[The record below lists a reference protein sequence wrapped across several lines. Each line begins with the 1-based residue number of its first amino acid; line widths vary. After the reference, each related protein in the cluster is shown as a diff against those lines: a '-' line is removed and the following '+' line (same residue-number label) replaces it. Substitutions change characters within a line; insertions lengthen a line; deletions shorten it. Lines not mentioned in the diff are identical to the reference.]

1 MPRSSLPAGDAEL
14 YMCGSNE
21 SCQLGHKGP
30 PEVQA
35 TPRRLEALD
44 TVGVS
49 NLACWPS
56 HVLAVIREGAIAS
69 WGAADLEQTGGGLPA
84 LLGHALLQ
92 GAITCSAP
100 ASLRFVNL
108 EQTGEYTA
116 SAGGREMPGCST
128 ADR

>member
-1 MPRSSLPAGDAEL
+1 
-14 YMCGSNE
+14 MCGSNE
-21 SCQLGHKGP
+21 SCQLGHRAP

-49 NLACWPS
+49 NVACGPA

-84 LLGHALLQ
+84 LLGLALLPV
-92 GAITCSAP
+92 GIGCSAT
-100 ASLRFVNL
+100 ASLGPEDLGADSLWCNISAWL
-108 EQTGEYTA
+108 PMLQT
-116 SAGGREMPGCST
+116 
-128 ADR
+128 

>member
-1 MPRSSLPAGDAEL
+1 
-14 YMCGSNE
+14 MCGSNE
-21 SCQLGHKGP
+21 SCQLGHRAP

-49 NLACWPS
+49 NVACGPA

-84 LLGHALLQ
+84 LLGLALLPV
-92 GAITCSAP
+92 GTGCSA
-100 ASLRFVNL
+100 
-108 EQTGEYTA
+108 TA
-116 SAGGREMPGCST
+116 STGPEDLG
-128 ADR
+128 ADS

>member
-1 MPRSSLPAGDAEL
+1 
-14 YMCGSNE
+14 MCGSNE
-21 SCQLGHKGP
+21 SCQLGHRGP

-49 NLACWPS
+49 NVACGPA

-84 LLGHALLQ
+84 VFGLALLQ
-92 GAITCSAP
+92 GGIHCCATAP
-100 ASLRFVNL
+100 RRVADL
-108 EQTGEYTA
+108 EQTGKHTVL
-116 SAGGREMPGCST
+116 AGGREMPGCGT
-128 ADR
+128 AYR